1 MSQIEYK
8 SLNEKDLI
16 KLCKN
21 EDCLAFDELTVR
33 NKTQLFHYI
42 ISKAKDEST
51 TNDILQITLI
61 KAWKNIK
68 KFQGRAKILSWL
80 TKIAFNAY
88 YDYYKK
94 KKREVSIEAFDLNH
108 NSDKYSHSLSGG
120 NETKLGLVVED
131 PFRDSKIKE
140 LNQKIKKTID
150 SLSKEHKEVLE
161 LRELYGLD
169 CKEISKKI
177 DCPYPT
183 VCTRLFYA
191 RKKAKSILKRLLKNE

>member
-1 MSQIEYK
+1 MEYK
-8 SLNEKDLI
+8 DLSEEKLI
-16 KLCKN
+16 KHCK
-21 EDCLAFDELTVR
+21 EQDCLAFDELMRR
-33 NKTQLFHYI
+33 NQTSLFHYI
-42 ISKAKDEST
+42 VGKTNDEST
-51 TNDILQITLI
+51 ANDILQITLI

-68 KFQGRAKILSWL
+68 NFEGRAKILSWL

-94 KKREVSIEAFDLNH
+94 RKREVPIEGYGKSSSSPGF
-108 NSDKYSHSLSGG
+108 
-120 NETKLGLVVED
+120 NEVKLGLVVED
-131 PFRDSKIKE
+131 PFKESKIKDLSE
-140 LNQKIKKTID
+140 KIRITID

-177 DCPYPT
+177 NCPYPT

-191 RKKAKSILKRLLKNE
+191 RKKAKSFLKRLLKNE

>member
-1 MSQIEYK
+1 MSRIEYK
-8 SLNEKDLI
+8 SLNEKELI
-16 KLCKN
+16 KLCKK
-21 EDCLAFDELTVR
+21 EDCLAFDELTAR
-33 NKTQLFHYI
+33 NQTSLFHYI
-42 ISKAKDEST
+42 ISKTKDEST

-94 KKREVSIEAFDLNH
+94 KKREVPIEGFNSYSSGNSGVNH
-108 NSDKYSHSLSGG
+108 F
-120 NETKLGLVVED
+120 ETKLGLVVED
-131 PFRDSKIKE
+131 PFRDSKIKD

>member
-1 MSQIEYK
+1 MPQIEYK
-8 SLNEKDLI
+8 RLNEKDLI
-16 KLCKN
+16 KLCQN

-42 ISKAKDEST
+42 ASKAKDEST
-51 TNDILQITLI
+51 ANDILQITLI

-68 KFQGRAKILSWL
+68 NFQGRAKILSWL
-80 TKIAFNAY
+80 TKIGFNAY
-88 YDYYKK
+88 YYHYKK
-94 KKREVSIEAFDLNH
+94 QKKEIFIEETRNVHQQSTHAHQSSI
-108 NSDKYSHSLSGG
+108 
-120 NETKLGLVVED
+120 NETKLGLIVED
-131 PFRDSKIKE
+131 PFRESKLKE

-177 DCPYPT
+177 NCPYPT

>member
-1 MSQIEYK
+1 MTCIEYK
-8 SLNEKDLI
+8 DLSEESLI
-16 KLCKN
+16 KLCKK
-21 EDCLAFDELTVR
+21 EDCLAFDELTNR
-33 NKTQLFHYI
+33 NKIALFHYI
-42 ISKAKDEST
+42 VGKTKDEST
-51 TNDILQITLI
+51 ANDILQITLI
-61 KAWKNIK
+61 KAWKNVK

-94 KKREVSIEAFDLNH
+94 KKREVSIEETSKDSPSF
-108 NSDKYSHSLSGG
+108 
-120 NETKLGLVVED
+120 NEVRLGLVVED
-131 PFRDSKIKE
+131 PFKESKIKDLSE
-140 LNQKIKKTID
+140 KIKKTID

-177 DCPYPT
+177 NCPYPT

-191 RKKAKSILKRLLKNE
+191 RKKAKLVLKRLLKNG